1 MSNVWVAK
9 KQNGITVLLFFQP
22 YAVQELKAVAGVMIT
37 ASHNRKEDNGYKVNL
52 GLQLSAYFHSYYF
65 ISIICTEY
73 IFYIGKQG

>member
-9 KQNGITVLLFFQP
+9 KQNEIMVLFFQP

-52 GLQLSAYFHSYYF
+52 ELQLSAYFHSYYF
-65 ISIICTEY
+65 I
-73 IFYIGKQG
+73 